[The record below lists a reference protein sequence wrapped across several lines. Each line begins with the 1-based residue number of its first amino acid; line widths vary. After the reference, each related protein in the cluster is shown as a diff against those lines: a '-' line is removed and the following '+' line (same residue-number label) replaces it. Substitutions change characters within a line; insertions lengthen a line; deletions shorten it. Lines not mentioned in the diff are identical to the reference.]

1 MSRQHGQ
8 AMLETLVALPLAL
21 LALAA
26 VVQILWLLL
35 AQQMLQAASIHAVRQ
50 GSLDGM
56 NQGRMLQ
63 VLEKRMRPLP
73 GKALH
78 LPRIERLHPDD
89 AMIKENGKLVRDGQR
104 SFYELASDFSSAR
117 LHQLENDE
125 QREAWLRARIL
136 QIEVTWCQPLLV
148 PLVAP
153 VIAPV
158 LRRSAHPAQAYCNV
172 QSVARRPM
180 LAIRTQATAQLV
192 APLKLAVNRA
202 Y

>member
-1 MSRQHGQ
+1 MNRQHGQ
-8 AMLETLVALPLAL
+8 AMLETLVALPLVL
-21 LALAA
+21 LVLAA

-35 AQQMLQAASIHAVRQ
+35 AQQMLQAASIHTVRQ

-78 LPRIERLHPDD
+78 LPRITRLHPDD
-89 AMIKENGKLVRDGQR
+89 AMIKKHGKRVRDGQR
-104 SFYELASDFSSAR
+104 SYYELASDFSSAR
-117 LHQLENDE
+117 LHELDTDE

-148 PLVAP
+148 PVVAP
-153 VIAPV
+153 IIAGF
-158 LRRSAHPAQAYCNV
+158 LRRSANPVQVYCNV
-172 QSVARRPM
+172 QSIARRPM

-192 APLKLAVNRA
+192 APLQLVANRTH
-202 Y
+202 